1 MNNTNL
7 KIGCTRY
14 DHVRALF
21 DGAVQ
26 IEGVNATFE
35 DAKIVSDIFENMVRH
50 HAYDVSELGLTF
62 YLRTLEMENPPFVAI
77 PIFPN
82 RQFRHS
88 AIFINK
94 ASGIKWPE
102 DLIGK
107 TIGEFGIYGHDA
119 GVWPKGILADD
130 FGVRPEQSRWVVGA
144 TDWYMPPYDF
154 VPQPVPAGVA
164 VRPVAKGEM
173 LGPMLEAGKIDALIS
188 AVVPQCILQGSD
200 KVGRLFP
207 DYETVERGYFAR
219 TEIFPIMHTVV
230 IRKDVLAAHPG
241 IARSIYDG
249 FVKSKE
255 SAADE
260 YRKGVMEQH
269 GKLMIPWF
277 TPLMAEN
284 LSLMGRDWW
293 PYGLAANRKAMDTYL
308 RYFHEQG
315 LSSRRFTCEEIF
327 LPELLDT

>member
-1 MNNTNL
+1 MNNIDL
-7 KIGCTRY
+7 KVGCTRY

-21 DGAVQ
+21 DGTVQ
-26 IEGVNATFE
+26 IKGADATFE
-35 DAKIVSDIFENMVRH
+35 DAKIVSDIFESMVRH
-50 HAYDVSELGLTF
+50 HTYDVSELGLTF

-94 ASGIKWPE
+94 ASGIKRPE

-119 GVWPKGILADD
+119 GVWPKGILSDD
-130 FGVRPEQSRWVVGA
+130 FGVRPEQSRWVIGA

-154 VPQPVPAGVA
+154 VSQPVPADVD
-164 VRPVAKGEM
+164 VHPVAKGEM
-173 LGPMLEAGKIDALIS
+173 LGPMLESGEIDALIS
-188 AVVPQCILQGSD
+188 AVVPNCIVQGSD
-200 KVGRLFP
+200 KVGRLFT
-207 DYETVERGYFAR
+207 DYEAVERDYFAR
-219 TEIFPIMHTVV
+219 TGIFPIMHTVV
-230 IRKDVLAAHPG
+230 IRKDVLAAHPE
-241 IARSIYDG
+241 IARTIYDG
-249 FVKSKE
+249 FARSKE
-255 SAADE
+255 LAADG
-260 YRKGVMEQH
+260 YRNGVMEQH
-269 GKLMIPWF
+269 GMLMIPWF
-277 TPLMAEN
+277 TPLMTKN
-284 LSLMGRDWW
+284 LSLMGKDWW
-293 PYGLAANRKAMDTYL
+293 PYGLAANRKAVDTYL